1 MSALGD
7 LVNGK
12 SSGSGTTSTST
23 PAAPLS
29 GAAPS
34 TPFYAGSAPSA
45 AAAPSHHGEGIGGL
59 LSEAG
64 HLVANVPV
72 ALIESGAT
80 ALGDIPRLVK
90 TGEQEIHQNGLLS
103 YNSPFNLL
111 SGDTLSRDYLAS
123 HTTQQFGDSAKRTIS
138 DVAHPTH
145 FVQAY
150 QQGHLLGKVVEDLA
164 NASLVGDAIAKP
176 LSATA
181 DAAESA
187 AAEAQQAAE
196 QAAKDSAQR
205 GVEETQARQA
215 ASQGGLDPVAD
226 ARVQQAST
234 AARAAESR
242 AEQLASAA
250 EEAQARSE
258 RIGSLSE
265 HLQQVQKL
273 TNTASNPLE
282 LAGKGVKAVAGGAVD
297 RLAGLAGSEGAV
309 GSHLQGVADVAQR
322 LQGVG
327 RERAEGK
334 LARGYVTQG
343 GFERTRAASPILRG
357 GEARAAILKDPTEEA
372 ASTLLHLDQRAPA
385 TAAPYL
391 ALAHAGKDDAAQSY
405 VDRTASSLGVP
416 APALKLAYRALDP
429 TEAGPGI
436 EAARERMSQA
446 SDVYRAQQL
455 APTER
460 SFLEQRGEPQPSTQL
475 GEYRRQSLGVEPVK
489 GDTPD
494 ERALVENAPARF
506 RPALAAGTRA
516 VAVVG
521 DMAHQFREAGDEHT
535 AALLDSIGPEVVST
549 LDQAVHAKLDPAFVQ
564 GGEIPEGRVS
574 GERGLG
580 SIRATG
586 SRVQKDGEA
595 QPVTIADQTRLMVQR
610 AKRIADNE
618 TAMHI
623 QTSLGT
629 TAREALGEDVATMTG
644 PEIAKA
650 AAAEDLVAWNPASP
664 FDRVPPGQF
673 TADTQLIPKSIYN
686 TYQSHLDDRSFS
698 PDNLGWHGARGAVH
712 GLVKAND
719 VAMRGFKA
727 GALYLSPRWVVGHV
741 IGHAILSTFGAGLSP
756 AEFLSGIARAREV
769 AHGDLSKLDPAQRSL
784 IDEHGNVPGEL
795 VGRGQASI
803 DERQQSRLT
812 PGGLQRPSLA
822 HPIAMSQHAVAFT
835 DDIGRVATALA
846 KAKQATADDLA
857 GFRAEHPE
865 LAGTPDSQVV
875 KEYAIR
881 QSLKALGDYTDLT
894 GMEREVLGRLVLF
907 YPWIKHMTRLADQ
920 LAVHNPLRIAWALH
934 LSDLYGGGG
943 QTPLTAGK
951 VPLGNQWYLTLPK
964 TDPFSHIFSNYGAT
978 GTGETP
984 FAALSP
990 VIQTGLAGLG
1000 LNIGKGQL
1008 LQEAPGFGPTD
1019 SEARPAA
1026 GPIGLRPFANYL
1038 LGEQPQLSAAT
1049 TIIPSLLGHAP
1060 VARYATGQPVR
1071 IGHQDISDAERLAPF
1086 SGGGAFAPLLSMLGI
1101 PVASQIDEKSLL
1113 ARIAARRKQLAGAR
1127 ASYNAVLP
1135 GRAP

>member
-1 MSALGD
+1 MAENIFG
-7 LVNGK
+7 G
-12 SSGSGTTSTST
+12 STSGGGGEGASIFGG
-23 PAAPLS
+23 PAK
-29 GAAPS
+29 
-34 TPFYAGSAPSA
+34 SAPTASA
-45 AAAPSHHGEGIGGL
+45 TTPAAPSHHSEGLGGL
-59 LSEAG
+59 FSEFG

-72 ALIESGAT
+72 ALIKAGAT
-80 ALGDIPRLVK
+80 AAGDVPRLVK
-90 TGEQEIHQNGLLS
+90 TGAQEIHQNGLLS

-111 SGDTLSRDYLAS
+111 SGDTLTRDYLAL
-123 HTTQQFGDSAKRTIS
+123 HTTQQFGDSAKRTIG

-164 NASLVGDAIAKP
+164 NASIVGDAVAKP
-176 LSATA
+176 LTATA
-181 DAAESA
+181 DAAETA
-187 AAEAQQAAE
+187 ATEAQQAAE
-196 QAAKDSAQR
+196 QAAKDATDR
-205 GVEETQARQA
+205 AAEEQSARQA

-242 AEQLASAA
+242 AAELASAA
-250 EEAQARSE
+250 EEAQARSA
-258 RIGSLSE
+258 RIGSFAD
-265 HLQQVQKL
+265 HLERVQKL

-282 LAGKGVKAVAGGAVD
+282 LAGKGAKAAAGGAVD
-297 RLAGLAGSEGAV
+297 RLAGLAGSEGPV

-343 GFERTRAASPILRG
+343 GFERTRAATPILRG

-391 ALAHAGKDDAAQSY
+391 ALAHAGKDDAAQEY

-436 EAARERMSQA
+436 DAARERMSQA

-460 SFLEQRGEPQPSTQL
+460 SFLEQKGEPQPSTHL

-516 VAVVG
+516 LGVVG
-521 DMAHQFREAGDEHT
+521 DMSHQFREAGDEHT
-535 AALLDSIGPEVVST
+535 AALLDSIGPEVLQT
-549 LDQAVHAKLDPAFVQ
+549 LDQAVHSNLDPAFVQ
-564 GGEIPEGRVS
+564 GGEVPTGRVS

-580 SIRATG
+580 SVRATG
-586 SRVQKDGEA
+586 SRVAKRGET

-610 AKRIADNE
+610 AKRLADNE
-618 TAMHI
+618 TALHI
-623 QTSLGT
+623 QSSLGT
-629 TAREALGEDVATMTG
+629 TAREALGEDVGSMT
-644 PEIAKA
+644 PQEIAKA
-650 AAAEDLVAWNPASP
+650 AGAEDLVAWNPASP
-664 FDRVPPGQF
+664 FDTVRPEQF
-673 TADTQLIPKSIYN
+673 TPETQLIPRSIYR
-686 TYQSHLDDRSFS
+686 TYKSHLDDRSFS

-727 GALYLSPRWVVGHV
+727 GVLYLSPRWVVGHV
-741 IGHAILSTFGAGLSP
+741 IGHAILATFGAGLSP

-769 AHGDLSKLDPAQRSL
+769 AHGDLSKLSPAQRAL
-784 IDEHGNVPGEL
+784 VDEYGNGPGEL

-812 PGGLQRPSLA
+812 PGAQSSPGLR
-822 HPIAMSQHAVAFT
+822 HPIALSQHAVAFT

-907 YPWIKHMTRLADQ
+907 YPWIKHMTRLAGQ

-990 VIQTGLAGLG
+990 VIQAAGAGLG
-1000 LNIGKGQL
+1000 LNVGKAQL
-1008 LQEAPGFGPTD
+1008 LAEAPGFGPTD
-1019 SEARPAA
+1019 SEARPSF

-1071 IGHQDISDAERLAPF
+1071 IGHQDIADPERLAPF
-1086 SGGGAFAPLLSMLGI
+1086 KGGGSLAPLLSILGI
-1101 PVASQIDEKSLL
+1101 PVASYLDEKSLL